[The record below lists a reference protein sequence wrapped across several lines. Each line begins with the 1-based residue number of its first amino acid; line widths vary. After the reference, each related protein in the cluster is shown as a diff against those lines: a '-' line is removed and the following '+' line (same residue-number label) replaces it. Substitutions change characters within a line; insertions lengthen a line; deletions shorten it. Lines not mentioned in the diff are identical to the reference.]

1 MIGEELGFIGCVIVI
16 ILFLLIVYE
25 CLMMAARAKDLAGRL
40 ICTGMATLIAFQG
53 FANIAVA
60 TGIFPIPDF
69 PFRLSVTE
77 AVRYISIFIGMG
89 LVLNAGLQR
98 VPRHY

>member
-40 ICTGMATLIAFQG
+40 ICTGMATLIAFQI
-53 FANIAVA
+53 FVILQLQPVF
-60 TGIFPIPDF
+60 FPIPGF
-69 PFRLSVTE
+69 LCRLSATE
-77 AVRYISIFIGMG
+77 AVPLSVFL
-89 LVLNAGLQR
+89 LVWD
-98 VPRHY
+98 